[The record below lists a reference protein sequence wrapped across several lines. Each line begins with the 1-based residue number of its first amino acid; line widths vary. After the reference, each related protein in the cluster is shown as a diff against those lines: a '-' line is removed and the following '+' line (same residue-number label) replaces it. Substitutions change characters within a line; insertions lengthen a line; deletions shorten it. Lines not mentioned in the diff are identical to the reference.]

1 VSLLRAEQVSCSFG
15 SLKAVSGV
23 SLSIAA
29 GELRALIGA
38 NGAGK
43 TTFFNLIS
51 GFLAPTSGAIIF
63 DGIDI
68 TGVPAHRRVG
78 MGIARTF
85 QITEVFPDLSV
96 RENLRIPVEVASGM
110 ARRPWLSRGK
120 AEAVMERVDQL
131 LALGGLADRSERL
144 AGELAH
150 GDQRAIEILMA
161 LALKPRLLLL
171 DEPTAGMGDQE
182 TFDITELIRRLHRE
196 HALSILLVEHDM
208 RVVFHLADRIMVMA
222 EGTVL
227 ADGTPAQIAADE
239 RVQSAY
245 LGQGDA

>member
-1 VSLLRAEQVSCSFG
+1 VSLLRADQVSCSFG
-15 SLKAVSGV
+15 SLKAVNAV
-23 SLSIAA
+23 SLSIEP

-51 GFLAPTSGAIIF
+51 GFLAPTGGAIIF
-63 DGIDI
+63 DGTDI
-68 TGVPAHRRVG
+68 TGVAAHRRVG

-110 ARRPWLSRGK
+110 ALSARLSRSK
-120 AEAVMERVDQL
+120 SEAVMERVDEL
-131 LALGGLADRSERL
+131 LALGALADRSERL
-144 AGELAH
+144 AGELSH

-227 ADGTPAQIAADE
+227 AEGTPDEIAADE
-239 RVQSAY
+239 RVQAAY

>member
-227 ADGTPAQIAADE
+227 ADGTPEQIAADE

>member
-1 VSLLRAEQVSCSFG
+1 VSLLRTEQLSCSFG
-15 SLKAVSGV
+15 SLKAVSNV
-23 SLSIAA
+23 SLSIEP

-51 GFLAPTSGAIIF
+51 GFLAPTGGQIVF
-63 DGIDI
+63 DGVDI
-68 TGVPAHRRVG
+68 TGVRAHRRVA

-85 QITEVFPDLSV
+85 QITEVFPELSV
-96 RENLRIPVEVASGM
+96 RENLRIPVEVALGL
-110 ARRPWLSRGK
+110 AWRPWLSRGK
-120 AEAVMERVDQL
+120 SEAIMERVDQL
-131 LALGGLADRSERL
+131 LELGGLTDRAERL

-182 TFDITELIRRLHRE
+182 TFDITELIKRLHRE
-196 HALSILLVEHDM
+196 HSLSILLVEHDM

-222 EGTVL
+222 EGSVL
-227 ADGTPAQIAADE
+227 AEGTPEQIAADE

-245 LGQGDA
+245 LGQGNS

>member
-1 VSLLRAEQVSCSFG
+1 MSLLRTEQLSCSFG
-15 SLKAVSGV
+15 SLKAVSAV
-23 SLSIAA
+23 SLSIAP

-51 GFLAPTSGAIIF
+51 GHLAPTDGAIIF

-110 ARRPWLSRGK
+110 ARHAWQSRGK
-120 AEAVMERVDQL
+120 SAAVMERVDQL
-131 LALGGLADRSERL
+131 LALGALADRPERL
-144 AGELAH
+144 AGELSH

-182 TFDITELIRRLHRE
+182 TFDITELIRRVHRE

-227 ADGTPAQIAADE
+227 ADGTPEQIAADE

-245 LGQGDA
+245 LGQGDP

>member
-1 VSLLRAEQVSCSFG
+1 VSRLRTEQLSCSFG
-15 SLKAVSGV
+15 SLKAVSAV
-23 SLSIAA
+23 SLSIEP

-51 GFLAPTSGAIIF
+51 GYLAPTGGTIIF
-63 DGIDI
+63 DDVDI
-68 TGVPAHRRVG
+68 TGIPAHRRVG

-110 ARRPWLSRGK
+110 ARRPWLSRAK
-120 AEAVMERVDQL
+120 SQVVMERVDEL
-131 LALGGLADRSERL
+131 LSLGGLADRSERL
-144 AGELAH
+144 AGELSH
-150 GDQRAIEILMA
+150 GDQRATEILMA

-182 TFDITELIRRLHRE
+182 TFEVTELIRRLHRE
-196 HALSILLVEHDM
+196 HGLSILLVEHDM

-222 EGTVL
+222 EGSVL
-227 ADGTPAQIAADE
+227 AEGTPDEIAADE

-245 LGQGDA
+245 LGQVDA